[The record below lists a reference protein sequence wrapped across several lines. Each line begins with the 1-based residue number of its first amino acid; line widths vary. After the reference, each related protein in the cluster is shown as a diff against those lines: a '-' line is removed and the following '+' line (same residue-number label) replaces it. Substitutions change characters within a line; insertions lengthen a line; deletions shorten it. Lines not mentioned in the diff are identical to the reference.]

1 MLRIDGKLGRA
12 HVSLCATRR
21 ISSGLGFV
29 QKNRMAAE
37 NEPGHEH
44 PAPDQAAG
52 DHAETLA
59 TSLTDLI
66 DEMDRAAFLR
76 SLSSRHL
83 KRPLEI
89 DVSALRARP
98 KTP

>member
-1 MLRIDGKLGRA
+1 MIRA
-12 HVSLCATRR
+12 RFRS
-21 ISSGLGFV
+21 
-29 QKNRMAAE
+29 KKKRMASE
-37 NEPGHEH
+37 NEPQHEH
-44 PAPDQAAG
+44 PASHQAIA
-52 DHAETLA
+52 DHDEKLA

-89 DVSALRARP
+89 DLSALQTRP
-98 KTP
+98 KNS